1 MRTDLAK
8 NIREIRVRKGLKQ
21 QVIAEHL
28 GLSINGYSKMER
40 GETKIPAERLIELCE
55 ALQTD
60 LNSIFGIYTS
70 TGSSISKRSD
80 IELLEL
86 YRQRIDDLTRLLEA
100 KEEIIRLLRRQ

>member
-21 QVIAEHL
+21 QVVAEHL

-40 GETKIPAERLIELCE
+40 GESKIPAERLLEICE

-60 LNSIFGIYTS
+60 VNAILGIQ
-70 TGSSISKRSD
+70 SSKPQPKSSKSD